1 MKQFKPTPKRLQKA
15 REEGK
20 VLKSQLFTSFIGALG
35 VIISIYLASIL
46 LVIEPPVQLDV
57 RELFVF
63 WGIKVAQATGLALIP
78 YTVLVLVTE
87 CLLGGGLT
95 FKIPKKKRSP
105 FDSIVGGVK
114 AIPGHLLKLIPL
126 LGFVLVLV
134 LYGEGSEISF
144 WIKMGLLVIACV
156 SLGELFT
163 SRHKFI
169 SSLSMSFQELRDEIK
184 ESEGDPYIK
193 AMRGSIHRM
202 MTYDEVVSR
211 IRKSKVVVVG

>member
-1 MKQFKPTPKRLQKA
+1 MKQFKPTSKRLQKA

-20 VLKSQLFTSFIGALG
+20 VLKSQLFTAFIGVLG
-35 VIISIYLASIL
+35 MGISIYFAKTLLA
-46 LVIEPPVQLDV
+46 IEPPVQLEG
-57 RELFVF
+57 RELFRY
-63 WGIKVAQATGLALIP
+63 WAIKMAQFTGLALVP
-78 YTVLVLVTE
+78 YTILVLLTE
-87 CLLGGGLT
+87 SLLGGLT
-95 FKIPKKKRSP
+95 FQIPKKKRSP
-105 FDSIVGGVK
+105 FDSIIGGVK

-126 LGFVLVLV
+126 LGFILVLV

-144 WIKMGLLVIACV
+144 WIKLGLLVIGV
-156 SLGELFT
+156 VGVGELFA

-169 SSLSMSFQELRDEIK
+169 SSLSMTFQELRDEIK

-202 MTYDEVVSR
+202 LTYDEVVSR

>member
-20 VLKSQLFTSFIGALG
+20 VLKSQLFTAFVGVLG
-35 VIISIYLASIL
+35 MGVSIYIANIL
-46 LVIEPPVQLDV
+46 LAIEPPVQLEG
-57 RELFVF
+57 RELFRY
-63 WGIKVAQATGLALIP
+63 WSIKMAQFTGLALVP
-78 YTVLVLVTE
+78 YTILVLVTE
-87 CLLGGGLT
+87 SLLGGLT

-105 FDSIVGGVK
+105 FDSIIGGVK

-126 LGFVLVLV
+126 LGFILVLA

-144 WIKMGLLVIACV
+144 WIKIGLVVIGV
-156 SLGELFT
+156 VGLGELFA

-184 ESEGDPYIK
+184 ESEGDPYMK

-202 MTYDEVVSR
+202 LTYDEVVSR

>member
-1 MKQFKPTPKRLQKA
+1 MKQFKPTQKRLQKA

-20 VLKSQLFTSFIGALG
+20 VLKSQLFTAFVGVLG
-35 VIISIYLASIL
+35 MGVSIYLAKIL
-46 LVIEPPVQLDV
+46 LAVEPPVQLDG
-57 RELFVF
+57 RELFRY
-63 WGIKVAQATGLALIP
+63 WGIKMAQFTGLALVP
-78 YTVLVLVTE
+78 YTILVLVTE
-87 CLLGGGLT
+87 SLLGGLT

-105 FDSIVGGVK
+105 FDSIIGGVK

-126 LGFVLVLV
+126 LGFILVLV
-134 LYGEGSEISF
+134 LYGEGSEILF
-144 WIKMGLLVIACV
+144 WIKVGLLVIGV
-156 SLGELFT
+156 VGLGELFA

-202 MTYDEVVSR
+202 LTYDEVVSR